1 MSNDETSSSVDS
13 ESAAET
19 VSETGPARKHSLISK
34 IRIGALLL
42 AAAMILIIT
51 ARNWEPIT
59 IDLMGQKIEIALS
72 VLVILTF
79 LSGTVAGLLLAYF
92 RPWRKQG

>member
-13 ESAAET
+13 ESLAET
-19 VSETGPARKHSLISK
+19 VSEPGPPRKRSLIS
-34 IRIGALLL
+34 RMRSGALLR

-51 ARNWEPIT
+51 ARNWEPVS
-59 IDLMGQKIEIALS
+59 IDVMGQKVEVALS

-79 LSGTVAGLLLAYF
+79 LCGTVTGLLLAYF
-92 RPWRKQG
+92 RPWRKQD

>member
-13 ESAAET
+13 ESLAET
-19 VSETGPARKHSLISK
+19 ASEPGPLRKRSLISRM
-34 IRIGALLL
+34 RIGGLLL

-51 ARNWEPIT
+51 ARNWEPVS
-59 IDLMGQKIEIALS
+59 IDVMGQKVEVALS

-79 LSGTVAGLLLAYF
+79 LCGTVTGLLLAYF
-92 RPWRKQG
+92 RPWRKQD